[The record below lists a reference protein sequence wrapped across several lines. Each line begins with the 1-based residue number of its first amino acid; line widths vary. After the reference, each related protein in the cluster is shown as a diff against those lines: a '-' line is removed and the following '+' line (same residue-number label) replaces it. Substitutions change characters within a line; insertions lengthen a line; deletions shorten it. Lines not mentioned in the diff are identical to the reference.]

1 MPADLEVAV
10 VGGGI
15 GGLTLA
21 TALAAR
27 DVPVTVYE
35 QAPEHRE
42 IGAGVALSANA
53 TRHLLRLGLGPALD
67 AVSVEPSALVFRR
80 WDDGRVIAAHPMGAR
95 YRAAFGAPYY
105 GAHRVAL
112 QRVLTDALGPG
123 VVRHGRR
130 CVAIAPSDTD
140 GRGGRPSI
148 AFADGTSV
156 AADVVVGADGV
167 HSEIRRQIGG
177 DTKPFFSGVAAWRS
191 ER

>member
-130 CVAIAPSDTD
+130 CVAIAPSDT
-140 GRGGRPSI
+140 
-148 AFADGTSV
+148 
-156 AADVVVGADGV
+156 
-167 HSEIRRQIGG
+167 EL
-177 DTKPFFSGVAAWRS
+177 
-191 ER
+191 E